1 MSSTATPPRPDPP
14 PPPISNSYWLP
25 GARVC
30 AGEYPGH
37 WSARERIGRLLDAG
51 IRSFVDLTEERDPLD
66 PYAQIIRTEAA
77 ERGIDVAWTRMGVRD
92 MDIPSRERM
101 SAILDHIDGEVAA
114 GRPVYVHCWGGVG
127 RTGTVVGCHFVRHG
141 CSGPNAL
148 DRIAR
153 LWRTMSAD
161 KRASFPESPQT
172 PAQRAFVR
180 DWAEG
185 APGVPDT
192 ESRPAP

>member
-1 MSSTATPPRPDPP
+1 MNSRATSPRPGTP
-14 PPPISNSYWLP
+14 PPPIPNSYWLP
-25 GARVC
+25 GAWVC

-51 IRSFVDLTEERDPLD
+51 IRAFVDLTEERDPLD
-66 PYAQIIRTEAA
+66 SYDRILQAEADRRQIEVTWI
-77 ERGIDVAWTRMGVRD
+77 RMGVRD
-92 MDIPSRERM
+92 MDIPSPERM
-101 SAILDHIDGEVAA
+101 SAILDHIDGEIEA

-141 CSGPNAL
+141 CSGTTAL
-148 DRIAR
+148 DRIAK

-161 KRASFPESPQT
+161 KRSSFPESPQT
-172 PAQRAFVR
+172 TAQRAFVR

-185 APGVPDT
+185 EAGAPDT
-192 ESRPAP
+192 ESPPSP